1 MIEKHTYDFLIAL
14 KQNNTRE
21 WFQANNSWY
30 QEAKYDFEQ
39 LVASLISEIS
49 KFDPAIGQLK
59 PRDCIFRIF
68 RDVRFSK
75 DKSPY
80 KTNFGAYIVPGGKKL
95 GLAGY
100 YFHIEPGECFLAG
113 GIWHPSP
120 DILKKLRKEIY
131 ENIDEFLSI
140 LHEKEFSKHFNK
152 IYGEKLVNPPSGY
165 PADFPHID
173 LLKYK
178 DYNVYTEIPCQ
189 DLFTGKILEKAATLY
204 RIMYP
209 FNRFL
214 NYGLTGKVQ

>member
-1 MIEKHTYDFLIAL
+1 MIQKNTYDFLVAL
-14 KQNNTRE
+14 KKNNNRE

-30 QEAKYDFEQ
+30 QEAKNDFEQ
-39 LVASLISEIS
+39 FVSTLISEIS
-49 KFDPAIGQLK
+49 KFDPAVSNLK

-80 KTNFGAYIVPGGKKL
+80 KSNFGAYIVPGGKKF

-100 YFHIEPGECFLAG
+100 YFHIEPGDCFLAG
-113 GIWHPSP
+113 GIYRPAP

-131 ENIDEFLSI
+131 ENMDEFLSI
-140 LHEKEFSKHFNK
+140 LQDKEFSEQFDK
-152 IYGEKLVNPPSGY
+152 IYGEKLVNPPSGF
-165 PADFPHID
+165 PADFKYID

-178 DYNVYTEIPCQ
+178 DYNIVKQLSCQ
-189 DLFTGKILEKAATLY
+189 KLFTSKIIEEAVELF

-209 FNRFL
+209 FNSFL
-214 NYGLTGKVQ
+214 NYSLTGNA

>member
-1 MIEKHTYDFLIAL
+1 MIKKHIYDFLVAL

-30 QEAKYDFEQ
+30 QEAKNDFEQ
-39 LVASLISEIS
+39 FVSALILEIS
-49 KFDPAIGQLK
+49 KFEPAIGSLK
-59 PRDCIFRIF
+59 PQDCIFRIF
-68 RDVRFSK
+68 RDVRFSR

-80 KTNFGAYIVPGGKKL
+80 KTNFGAYIVPGGKKS

-120 DILKKLRKEIY
+120 DVLKKIRKEIY
-131 ENIDEFLSI
+131 ENIDEFLNI
-140 LHEKEFSKHFNK
+140 LNNKEFSRHFDK
-152 IYGEKLVNPPSGY
+152 LYGDKLVNPPAGY
-165 PADFPHID
+165 PADFQHID
-173 LLKYK
+173 LLKFK
-178 DYNVYTEIPCQ
+178 DYNVLKAISCDE
-189 DLFTGKILEKAATLY
+189 LFTGKIIEKTAELY

-214 NYGLTGKVQ
+214 NYGLTGNK

>member
-1 MIEKHTYDFLIAL
+1 MIQKKTFDFLVEL
-14 KQNNTRE
+14 KKNNNRE
-21 WFQANNSWY
+21 WFHANNSWY
-30 QEAKYDFEQ
+30 QDAKTNFEQ
-39 LVASLISEIS
+39 FVSLLISEIS
-49 KFDPAIGQLK
+49 KFDPSVNQLK

-80 KTNFGAYIVPGGKKL
+80 KTNFGAYIVPGGKKF

-100 YFHIEPGECFLAG
+100 YFHIEPGDCFLAG
-113 GIWHPSP
+113 GIYRPSS
-120 DILKKLRKEIY
+120 DVLKKLRKEIF
-131 ENIDEFLSI
+131 ENIDEFLEI
-140 LHEKEFSKHFNK
+140 LNDKEFSKHFDK
-152 IYGEKLVNPPSGY
+152 IWGEKLVHPPSGY

-178 DYNVYTEIPCQ
+178 DYNILKSLDCEE
-189 DLFTGKILEKAATLY
+189 LFTDKIIEESARLY

-214 NYGLTGKVQ
+214 NYSLTGNV

>member
-1 MIEKHTYDFLIAL
+1 MIQKNTFDFLIAL
-14 KQNNTRE
+14 KKNNNRE

-30 QEAKYDFEQ
+30 QEAKNDFEQ
-39 LVASLISEIS
+39 FVSALIIEIS
-49 KFDPAIGQLK
+49 KFDPAVSQLK

-100 YFHIEPGECFLAG
+100 YFHIEPDECFLAG

-120 DILKKLRKEIY
+120 EILKKIRKEIY

-140 LHEKEFSKHFNK
+140 LQEKEFSKHFDK
-152 IYGEKLVNPPSGY
+152 IYGEKLINPPSGY
-165 PADFPHID
+165 PVDFSHID

-178 DYNVYTEIPCQ
+178 DYNVYTEIACQ
-189 DLFTGKILEKAATLY
+189 DLFTGKMIEKAAKLY
-204 RIMYP
+204 RLMYP

-214 NYGLTGKVQ
+214 NYGLTGTI